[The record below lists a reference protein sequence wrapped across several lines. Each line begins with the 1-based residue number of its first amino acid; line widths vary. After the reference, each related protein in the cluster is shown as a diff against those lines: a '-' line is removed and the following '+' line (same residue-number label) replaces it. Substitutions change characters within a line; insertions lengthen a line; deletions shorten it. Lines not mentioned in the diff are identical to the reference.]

1 MRCLAGVTFAV
12 VFAASVSPAT
22 ADYVQTGILEC
33 RGISQQY
40 VITSLTNLQ
49 CVFRSHTGASHG
61 YVASIRRVG
70 LDIGVNQSTVLAW
83 AVYAPTRTGRAT
95 SAASTSADPPTQ
107 RSASAPVSTHCSA
120 VRTTRSRC
128 SPSAFRAR
136 QALARPAAFRR
147 CSCSRLT
154 GFGVTAAKASVGP
167 TVSIFDITTLT
178 YADHLGGTIN

>member
-49 CVFRSHTGASHG
+49 CVFRSHTGARHG

-83 AVYAPTRTGRAT
+83 AVYAPTRTSGPGSLSGVYVGGSANAT
-95 SAASTSADPPTQ
+95 LGVGAGVNALFGGSDYTISLQ
-107 RSASAPVSTHCSA
+107 PVSFQGQTGIGATGGVSA
-120 VRTTRSRC
+120 LQLQSVDR
-128 SPSAFRAR
+128 
-136 QALARPAAFRR
+136 LRR
-147 CSCSRLT
+147 HRR
-154 GFGVTAAKASVGP
+154 
-167 TVSIFDITTLT
+167 
-178 YADHLGGTIN
+178 

>member
-49 CVFRSHTGASHG
+49 CVFRSHTGARHG

-83 AVYAPTRTGRAT
+83 AVYAPTRTPGPGSLSGVYVGGSANAT
-95 SAASTSADPPTQ
+95 LGIGAGVNALFGGSDYTISLQ
-107 RSASAPVSTHCSA
+107 PVSFQGQTGIGAAGGVSA
-120 VRTTRSRC
+120 LQLQSVDR
-128 SPSAFRAR
+128 
-136 QALARPAAFRR
+136 LRR
-147 CSCSRLT
+147 HRR
-154 GFGVTAAKASVGP
+154 
-167 TVSIFDITTLT
+167 
-178 YADHLGGTIN
+178 